1 MRLQNNQ
8 NYSGPFE
15 CMTPKGPFCRL
26 SKDRECWVIVVN
38 ILFIGDVCGRCGRE
52 TLFDYLEDIKYEYN
66 IDFTIANGENAA
78 GGLGITVK
86 TYEEMTRAGVDFFT
100 LGNHAFSKAND
111 AKILFDRGEA
121 LVRPANML
129 PEELPGK
136 GMEIV
141 RSRSGEKIAVINLLG
156 RVYMENA
163 DDPFKAADR
172 LIAEAKKVTDI
183 IIVDFHAE
191 ATSEKEAMGFYLS
204 GKVSAVLGTHTHIQ
218 TADEKI
224 LDGKTAYIT
233 DVGMTG
239 AVNSVLGMDV
249 ETAVG
254 RFVSP
259 EESHKFK
266 SAEGKG
272 RFCAV
277 VITVCEKTGKALGVE
292 RIWKS

>member
-1 MRLQNNQ
+1 M
-8 NYSGPFE
+8 
-15 CMTPKGPFCRL
+15 
-26 SKDRECWVIVVN
+26 N
-38 ILFIGDVCGRCGRE
+38 ILFIGDICGRCGRE
-52 TLFDYLEDIKYEYN
+52 ALFEYLEDIKYEYN
-66 IDFTIANGENAA
+66 IDYTIANGENAA

-86 TYEEMTRAGVDFFT
+86 TYEEMMRAGVDFFT

-111 AKILFDRGEA
+111 AKLLLDRKES

-129 PEELPGK
+129 PEDLPGT

-141 RSRSGEKIAVINLLG
+141 RDKEGRKIAIINLLG

-163 DDPFKAADR
+163 SDPFECVNALVAKAK
-172 LIAEAKKVTDI
+172 EVTNI

-191 ATSEKEAMGFYLS
+191 ATSEKEAMGFFLDGNVS
-204 GKVSAVLGTHTHIQ
+204 GVFGTHTHIQ

-224 LDGKTAYIT
+224 LPKGTAYIT
-233 DVGMTG
+233 DAGMTG
-239 AVNSVLGMDV
+239 AVNSVLGMEV

-254 RFVSP
+254 RFVTP
-259 EESHKFK
+259 DESHPFK
-266 SAEGKG
+266 SAEGKA

-277 VITVCEKTGKALGVE
+277 CVNVCEKTGKAIEVK

>member
-1 MRLQNNQ
+1 M
-8 NYSGPFE
+8 
-15 CMTPKGPFCRL
+15 
-26 SKDRECWVIVVN
+26 N

-52 TLFDYLEDIKYEYN
+52 ALFEYLEDVKYEYDV
-66 IDFTIANGENAA
+66 DFTIANGENAA

-111 AKILFDRGEA
+111 ANVLFGRKEA
-121 LVRPANML
+121 IVRPGNML
-129 PEELPGK
+129 PEGLAGE

-141 RSRSGEKIAVINLLG
+141 RCKNGEKIAIINILG

-163 DDPFKAADR
+163 TDPFACVEK
-172 LIAEAKKVTDI
+172 LIDEAKKVTNI

-191 ATSEKEAMGFYLS
+191 ATSEKEAMGFFLDGRAS
-204 GKVSAVLGTHTHIQ
+204 GVFGTHTHIQ

-224 LDGKTAYIT
+224 LPKGTAYIT

-239 AVNSVLGMDV
+239 AVNSVLGMEV

-254 RFVSP
+254 RFVTP
-259 EESHKFK
+259 DKSHPFK
-266 SAEGKG
+266 SAEGKA
-272 RFCAV
+272 RFCAICV
-277 VITVCEKTGKALGVE
+277 TVDEKTGKAVE
-292 RIWKS
+292 VKRIWKS

>member
-1 MRLQNNQ
+1 M
-8 NYSGPFE
+8 
-15 CMTPKGPFCRL
+15 
-26 SKDRECWVIVVN
+26 N

-52 TLFDYLEDIKYEYN
+52 ALFEYLEDVKYEYN

-78 GGLGITVK
+78 GGLGISVRTYDEMVK
-86 TYEEMTRAGVDFFT
+86 AGVDFFT
-100 LGNHAFSKAND
+100 LGNHAFSKSNEAR
-111 AKILFDRGEA
+111 ILFERKEA

-129 PEELPGK
+129 PEDLPGE

-141 RSRSGEKIAVINLLG
+141 RCPNGEKIAIINLLG
-156 RVYMENA
+156 KVYMENA
-163 DDPFKAADR
+163 TDPFLCVKTLVEKAR
-172 LIAEAKKVTDI
+172 KVTNI

-191 ATSEKEAMGFYLS
+191 ATSEKEAMGFYLD
-204 GKVSAVLGTHTHIQ
+204 GKVSAVFGTHTHIQ

-224 LDGKTAYIT
+224 LPNGSAYIT

-254 RFVSP
+254 RFVTP
-259 EESHKFK
+259 EERHPFK
-266 SAEGKG
+266 SAEGKA

-277 VITVCEKTGKALGVE
+277 VVEIDEKTGKAIGVK